1 MKKLAKV
8 ANKTWTVAALVAG
21 VSLTFIMLLI
31 VVNIIARR
39 FFGKPV
45 FGSTEIVR
53 YSSLIGG
60 ALALA
65 MNEWFDGNIQ
75 MTFLLENIKP
85 KTRLIIELVDYI
97 VCSAAFIYICYLL
110 CTQTVNKYIKMDATT
125 DLHLPI
131 YIFAGILA
139 FGFILLTIC
148 LIIKAILKVHE
159 IKTGERLY
167 GPKANYD

>member
-31 VVNIIARR
+31 VANIIMRR
-39 FFGKPV
+39 FLGKPI

-53 YSSLIGG
+53 YASLIGG

-75 MTFLLENIKP
+75 MTFLLENISAK
-85 KTRLIIELVDYI
+85 KRLVIELVDYI
-97 VCSAAFIYICYLL
+97 VCSVAFIYISYLL
-110 CTQTVNKYIKMDATT
+110 CTQTVTKYVKLDSTT
-125 DLHLPI
+125 DLHMPI

-148 LIIKAILKVHE
+148 LICKSILKAHE

-167 GPKANYD
+167 GPHANYD